1 MHVMLIRRFIFLR
14 QIYCD
19 RADKLQELKKDSS
32 DFSLFYVLKIFFN
45 EVKIYFYFFLTA
57 IFPFFYVVRKNSF
70 IFEG

>member
-1 MHVMLIRRFIFLR
+1 MMHVMLIRRFIFLR

-45 EVKIYFYFFLTA
+45 EVKIYFYFF
-57 IFPFFYVVRKNSF
+57 
-70 IFEG
+70 